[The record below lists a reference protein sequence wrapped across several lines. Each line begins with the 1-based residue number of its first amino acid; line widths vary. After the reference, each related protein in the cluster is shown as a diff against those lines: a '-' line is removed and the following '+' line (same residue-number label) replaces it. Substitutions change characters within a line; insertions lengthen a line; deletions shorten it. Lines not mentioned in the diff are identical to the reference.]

1 MAISAKPFL
10 KWAGGKTQLLGE
22 IEKLYQLD
30 GVNKYVEPFIGG
42 GAVFFDI
49 LNKHKFDE
57 IYINDVNQNLI
68 CTYTMVRDKI
78 DDLICLLAKFQE
90 EYISFDFDSEFEQR
104 KKYYLAKRSRFNQ
117 LKADNNSDY
126 SLEKA
131 ALLIFLNKTCFNG
144 LYRVN
149 KSGLY
154 NVPMGKYKKPV
165 ICDLENLRAV
175 SKCLQGVTIS
185 CGHYD
190 SLAKYIDKDTFVYCD
205 PPYRPLTQTAAFT
218 SYTENDFDDNEQRNL
233 AKFARLMSKK
243 GTKIVISNSDPKNI
257 DEDDN
262 FFDDLYAGF
271 NIRRVK
277 AGRMINSNGTARGK
291 ISELLISNF

>member
-1 MAISAKPFL
+1 MSTTVKPFL

-57 IYINDVNQNLI
+57 IYINDVNKDLI
-68 CTYTMVRDKI
+68 CTYTVVRDQI
-78 DDLICLLAKFQE
+78 DDLLGLLAKFQE
-90 EYISFDFDSEFEQR
+90 EYTSLDFDSEFEQR
-104 KKYYLAKRSRFNQ
+104 KKYYLAKRSRFNR
-117 LKADNNSDY
+117 LKLDNNSDCN
-126 SLEKA
+126 LEKA

-165 ICDLENLRAV
+165 ICDAENLSIV

-185 CGHYD
+185 CGRYD
-190 SLAKYIDKDTFVYCD
+190 NLAEHIDKDTFVYCD

-233 AKFARLMSKK
+233 SEFARLMSEK

-257 DEDDN
+257 DENDN

-277 AGRMINSNGTARGK
+277 AGRMINSKGTARGK

>member
-1 MAISAKPFL
+1 MSTTVKPFL

-57 IYINDVNQNLI
+57 IYINDVNQDLI
-68 CTYTMVRDKI
+68 CTYIMVRDKI
-78 DDLICLLAKFQE
+78 DDLIDLLAKLQE
-90 EYISFDFDSEFEQR
+90 EYTSFDFDSEFEQR
-104 KKYYLAKRSRFNQ
+104 KKYYLVMRSRFNQ
-117 LKADNNSDY
+117 LKVDYHSDCN
-126 SLEKA
+126 LEKA

-165 ICDLENLRAV
+165 ICDAENLRIV

-185 CGHYD
+185 CGRYD
-190 SLAKYIDKDTFVYCD
+190 SLAKHIDKDTFVYCD

-233 AKFARLMSKK
+233 SEFARLMSEK

-257 DEDDN
+257 DENDN

-271 NIRRVK
+271 NIKRVK
-277 AGRMINSNGTARGK
+277 AGRMINSKGTARGK